1 MRIAIDP
8 FPAATELD
16 TLMDQAWVDGSAGG
30 WAKVLERSLVHVGA
44 YDGDRLVGFVNVAW
58 DGGAHAFLLDTTV
71 APAFQRAG
79 LGQRMVGAAADAARS
94 RGARWLH
101 VDYEKGLTAFYA
113 ACGFRPTAAGLIDLS
128 GARE

>member
-1 MRIAIDP
+1 VRIVVDP
-8 FPAATELD
+8 FPGEAELD
-16 TLMDQAWVDGSAGG
+16 ALMSLAWEGESAGG
-30 WAKVLERSLVHVGA
+30 WANVLERSLVHVGA
-44 YDGDRLVGFVNVAW
+44 YEGDRLVGFVNVAW

-79 LGQRMVGAAADAARS
+79 LGQQIVGAAATAART

-101 VDYEKGLTAFYA
+101 VDYKEKLTGFYA
-113 ACGFRPTAAGLIDLS
+113 GCGFRPTAAGLIDLT

>member
-8 FPAATELD
+8 FPAAAELD
-16 TLMDQAWVDGSAGG
+16 ALMAEAWAGGSAGG
-30 WAKVLERSLVHVGA
+30 WAKVLERSLVHVCS

-79 LGQRMVGAAADAARS
+79 LGQRIVGAAADAARS

-101 VDYEKGLTAFYA
+101 VNHEERLTAFYA
-113 ACGFRPTAAGLIDLS
+113 AFGFRPTAAGLIDLT
-128 GARE
+128 GTRK